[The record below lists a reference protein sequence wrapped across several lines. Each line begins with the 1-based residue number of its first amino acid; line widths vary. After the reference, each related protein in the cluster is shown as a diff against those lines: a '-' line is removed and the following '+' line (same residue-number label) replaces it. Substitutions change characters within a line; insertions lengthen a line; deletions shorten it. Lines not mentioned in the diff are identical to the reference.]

1 MMERTPQEQSRFEWI
16 IVIAINLAFF
26 GGISLW
32 VLLWCIAC
40 SGGERQLILYII
52 SHIMG
57 GVVAFTTIVYGH
69 YLLNS
74 WLARHD
80 IRRRAR

>member
-1 MMERTPQEQSRFEWI
+1 MERTPQEQSRFEWI

-40 SGGERQLILYII
+40 SGGR
-52 SHIMG
+52 
-57 GVVAFTTIVYGH
+57 
-69 YLLNS
+69 
-74 WLARHD
+74 
-80 IRRRAR
+80 